1 MSRKNKN
8 PKRTVEYFIKRKKFF
23 SSCTD
28 AFGVMSIIA
37 FIEILTGTFDWL
49 FPFGVTGLYSIFII
63 DTLCIIAKWSY
74 YKKAV
79 NARRESKREL
89 NDSSE
94 GK

>member
-1 MSRKNKN
+1 MSRKNKK
-8 PKRTVEYFIKRKKFF
+8 PKHTKEYYIQRSKFF
-23 SSCTD
+23 SSCSD

-79 NARRESKREL
+79 NARKESKREL

-94 GK
+94 G

>member
-1 MSRKNKN
+1 MSRTNKK
-8 PKRTVEYFIKRKKFF
+8 PKRTKEYYMQRKKFF

-49 FPFGVTGLYSIFII
+49 FPFGVRDLYSILLM
-63 DTLCIIAKWSY
+63 DTLCIIAKWIY

-79 NARRESKREL
+79 KAKEWSKKEL
-89 NDSSE
+89 NDSSK
-94 GK
+94 G

>member
-1 MSRKNKN
+1 MSRTSKK
-8 PKRTVEYFIKRKKFF
+8 PKRTKEYYMQRKKFF
-23 SSCTD
+23 SSCSD

-79 NARRESKREL
+79 NARKESKREL

-94 GK
+94 G

>member
-1 MSRKNKN
+1 MLRKNKN

-49 FPFGVTGLYSIFII
+49 FPFGVRGLYSIFIM
-63 DTLCIIAKWSY
+63 DTLCIIAKWTY

-79 NARRESKREL
+79 KVREESKRKL

-94 GK
+94 G

>member
-1 MSRKNKN
+1 MSRKNKK
-8 PKRTVEYFIKRKKFF
+8 PKHTKEYYIQRKKFF

-37 FIEILTGTFDWL
+37 FIMILTGTFDWL
-49 FPFGVTGLYSIFII
+49 FPFGVRGLYSIFFM

-79 NARRESKREL
+79 NARKESKREL

-94 GK
+94 G

>member
-1 MSRKNKN
+1 MSRKNK
-8 PKRTVEYFIKRKKFF
+8 KVKHTADYYIKRKKFF

-28 AFGVMSIIA
+28 AFGVISIIA

-63 DTLCIIAKWSY
+63 DPLCIIIKWSY

-79 NARRESKREL
+79 NARKESKREL

-94 GK
+94 E

>member
-1 MSRKNKN
+1 MSRKNKKH
-8 PKRTVEYFIKRKKFF
+8 KRTVEYFIKRKKFF

-49 FPFGVTGLYSIFII
+49 FPFGVKGLYSIFII
-63 DTLCIIAKWSY
+63 DTLCIIAKWTY

-79 NARRESKREL
+79 KVREESKRKL

-94 GK
+94 G

>member
-1 MSRKNKN
+1 VLRKNKK

-28 AFGVMSIIA
+28 AFGVMSIVA

-49 FPFGVTGLYSIFII
+49 FPFGVRGLYSIFLM
-63 DTLCIIAKWSY
+63 DTLCIIAKWTY

-79 NARRESKREL
+79 KEREESKREL

-94 GK
+94 G

>member
-1 MSRKNKN
+1 MSRKNKK

-49 FPFGVTGLYSIFII
+49 FPFSVKGLYSIFII
-63 DTLCIIAKWSY
+63 DTLCIIAKWTY

-79 NARRESKREL
+79 KVREESKRKL

-94 GK
+94 G

>member
-1 MSRKNKN
+1 MLRKNKK

-49 FPFGVTGLYSIFII
+49 FSFGVRGLYSIFLM
-63 DTLCIIAKWSY
+63 DTLCIIAKWTY
-74 YKKAV
+74 YKKQLKKEK
-79 NARRESKREL
+79 NL
-89 NDSSE
+89 NVS
-94 GK
+94 

>member
-1 MSRKNKN
+1 MQK
-8 PKRTVEYFIKRKKFF
+8 KKFF

-37 FIEILTGTFDWL
+37 FIMILTGTFDWL
-49 FPFGVTGLYSIFII
+49 FPFGVRGLYSIFFM
-63 DTLCIIAKWSY
+63 DTLCIIAKWTY

-79 NARRESKREL
+79 KAREESKREL

-94 GK
+94 G

>member
-1 MSRKNKN
+1 MSRKNKKT
-8 PKRTVEYFIKRKKFF
+8 KRTKEYYMQRKKFF

-37 FIEILTGTFDWL
+37 FIMILTGTFDRL
-49 FPFGVTGLYSIFII
+49 FPFGVRGLYGIFLM
-63 DTLCIIAKWSY
+63 DTLCIIAKWTY

-79 NARRESKREL
+79 KAREESKHEL

-94 GK
+94 G

>member
-1 MSRKNKN
+1 MSRKNKKFIHKTDYYMRR
-8 PKRTVEYFIKRKKFF
+8 KRFF

-63 DTLCIIAKWSY
+63 DTLCIIMKWSY

-79 NARRESKREL
+79 NARKESKQKL

-94 GK
+94 G

>member
-1 MSRKNKN
+1 MSKKKK
-8 PKRTVEYFIKRKKFF
+8 PKHTKEYYMKRKKFL

-37 FIEILTGTFDWL
+37 FVMILTGTFDWL

-63 DTLCIIAKWSY
+63 DTLCIILKWTY

-79 NARRESKREL
+79 RAGEEARKEL
-89 NDSSE
+89 SNSGE
-94 GK
+94 E

>member
-1 MSRKNKN
+1 MSRKNKK
-8 PKRTVEYFIKRKKFF
+8 PKRTKEYYMQRKKFF

-37 FIEILTGTFDWL
+37 FIMILTGTFDRL
-49 FPFGVTGLYSIFII
+49 FPFGVRGLYGIFLM
-63 DTLCIIAKWSY
+63 DTLCIISKWTY

-79 NARRESKREL
+79 KAREESKREL

-94 GK
+94 G

>member
-1 MSRKNKN
+1 MSRQNKK
-8 PKRTVEYFIKRKKFF
+8 PERKKEYYIQRKKFF

-37 FIEILTGTFDWL
+37 FIMILTGTFDWL
-49 FPFGVTGLYSIFII
+49 FPFGVRCLYSIFFM
-63 DTLCIIAKWSY
+63 DTLCIIAKWTY

-79 NARRESKREL
+79 KAREESKREL

-94 GK
+94 G

>member
-1 MSRKNKN
+1 MSRKNK
-8 PKRTVEYFIKRKKFF
+8 KRKHTKEYYMQRKKLF

-28 AFGVMSIIA
+28 AFGVMSIVA

-63 DTLCIIAKWSY
+63 DTLCIIAKWTY

-79 NARRESKREL
+79 SARKESKREL

-94 GK
+94 G